1 MINMLRVLMEKLDN
15 TQEVMDSVSKE
26 MENLKTQKEMLEINP
41 L

>member
-1 MINMLRVLMEKLDN
+1 MEKLDN